1 MEPLVSQQFAAIH
14 ASDGN
19 NHLLLAAAI
28 RDSCVK
34 FAVIFPEPTEMTST
48 MNGSGRNTQLG
59 AMDRALK
66 QDKAIQ
72 ELRVLIDDVKSVPSQ
87 LEELKMTVDALF
99 NRVNSLNIPRLE
111 APVTRDELE
120 ALDAKIDALRVLQTP
135 QVTTASLNALE
146 KRLEAKIAASKE

>member
-1 MEPLVSQQFAAIH
+1 
-14 ASDGN
+14 
-19 NHLLLAAAI
+19 
-28 RDSCVK
+28 
-34 FAVIFPEPTEMTST
+34 

-72 ELRVLIDDVKSVPSQ
+72 ELRVLIDEVKSVPSQ